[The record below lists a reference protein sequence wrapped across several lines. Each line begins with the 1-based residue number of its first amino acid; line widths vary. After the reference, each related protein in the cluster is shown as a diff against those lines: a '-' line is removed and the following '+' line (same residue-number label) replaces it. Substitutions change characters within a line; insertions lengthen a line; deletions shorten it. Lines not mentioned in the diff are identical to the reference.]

1 MSLPT
6 IGLTPTAGSGVIAS
20 DDRIVRVRA
29 IRACISCRIR
39 KIRCDQIRPTCG
51 SCTRGII
58 PCEYPSQARRPPR
71 PRQPDAALV
80 QRLARLESVI
90 EELSA
95 GRSNIARPS
104 QIRRRR
110 GEITPS
116 LSPASDTGGSHS
128 PKSPSALEDIEA
140 GLGRLLL
147 SGDGKSRYVG
157 PNFWAIISEEVRSIL
172 VVSGIYRLTQLTT
185 YLLTSSCPTGC

>member
-6 IGLTPTAGSGVIAS
+6 VDIPSAAGSGVIPS

-39 KIRCDQIRPTCG
+39 KIRCDQIRPACG
-51 SCTRGII
+51 SCMRGII
-58 PCEYPSQARRPPR
+58 SCEYPSQARRPPR

-90 EELSA
+90 QELSA
-95 GRSNIARPS
+95 GRSNPR
-104 QIRRRR
+104 QTRRRN
-110 GEITPS
+110 EITPS
-116 LSPASDTGGSHS
+116 LSPGSDIGKSHS

-172 VVSGIYRLTQLTT
+172 SAYIV
-185 YLLTSSCPTGC
+185 

>member
-39 KIRCDQIRPTCG
+39 KIRCDQIRPACG

-80 QRLARLESVI
+80 QRLARLENVI

-95 GRSNIARPS
+95 GRSNVARPS
-104 QIRRRR
+104 QTRRRS
-110 GEITPS
+110 EITPS
-116 LSPASDTGGSHS
+116 LSPVSDIGGSHS

-172 VVSGIYRLTQLTT
+172 VVFSIYHLTQLAI
-185 YLLTSSCPTGC
+185 YLPTSSCPIGC